1 MNKIYLCIDLK
12 TFYASVECVERGLDP
27 FKTKLIVAD
36 SERGQ
41 GTICLAISPLLK
53 QMGIKNRCRVFEIP
67 KGIDYIV
74 AKPRMKKYIEYSA
87 NIYAIYLKYID
98 KDDIHIY
105 SIDECFLDITK
116 YLKLYKKN
124 VFEIAKMLIDDV
136 YNTYGITATVGI
148 GTNLFLAKVALD
160 ISAKHN
166 KTNIAYLDE
175 ETFKNTLW
183 KHSPLTDFWQ
193 IGQGIQNRLLKYN
206 IQTMEEISKADPK
219 ILYKEF
225 GINAEILID
234 HANGIEPTTIQ
245 DIKNYK
251 SKSNSLT
258 YGQVLFE
265 DYTYE
270 EALLVLKEMVELA
283 CLDLVDK
290 QLVTNNISLSV
301 GYSNEKYKF
310 VGGSLQ
316 IIETTNSY
324 KIINEYFITLFK
336 KHIDKDKLIR
346 RINIGFNNVV
356 DEIYRSYNIF
366 DDEQQQ
372 LKEHKLQETINAIK
386 KKYGKSAILKG
397 MNLEEKATT
406 ISRNK
411 LVGGH
416 NEE

>member
-1 MNKIYLCIDLK
+1 
-12 TFYASVECVERGLDP
+12 
-27 FKTKLIVAD
+27 
-36 SERGQ
+36 
-41 GTICLAISPLLK
+41 
-53 QMGIKNRCRVFEIP
+53 
-67 KGIDYIV
+67 
-74 AKPRMKKYIEYSA
+74 
-87 NIYAIYLKYID
+87 
-98 KDDIHIY
+98 
-105 SIDECFLDITK
+105 
-116 YLKLYKKN
+116 
-124 VFEIAKMLIDDV
+124 
-136 YNTYGITATVGI
+136 
-148 GTNLFLAKVALD
+148 
-160 ISAKHN
+160 
-166 KTNIAYLDE
+166 
-175 ETFKNTLW
+175 
-183 KHSPLTDFWQ
+183 
-193 IGQGIQNRLLKYN
+193 
-206 IQTMEEISKADPK
+206 
-219 ILYKEF
+219 
-225 GINAEILID
+225 
-234 HANGIEPTTIQ
+234 
-245 DIKNYK
+245 
-251 SKSNSLT
+251 
-258 YGQVLFE
+258 
-265 DYTYE
+265 
-270 EALLVLKEMVELA
+270 MVELA